1 MSRLTETVKT
11 RVEPEL
17 RELLETEAKRQ
28 ERTAASLQRRYLRE
42 GLERD
47 HSRRGQSR
55 RV

>member
-17 RELLETEAKRQ
+17 REQIESEAQRQ
-28 ERTAASLQRRYLRE
+28 ERTPASLLRRYVRE
-42 GLERD
+42 GIERD
-47 HSRRGQSR
+47 LATRGQSQ